1 MGCSGN
7 ESGKNDGGTNG
18 GKDTLIIGRGGDSTS
33 LDPITT
39 TEGEAFK
46 VFPPFVPP
54 SFFPLSL
61 PEHPIKKA
69 ETDRIIPKQIS
80 QLFFF
85 IVLPPYW

>member
-1 MGCSGN
+1 MIVTLNASPSVVVIGSSDV
-7 ESGKNDGGTNG
+7 ESPP
-18 GKDTLIIGRGGDSTS
+18 LPMISVS
-33 LDPITT
+33 
-39 TEGEAFK
+39 
-46 VFPPFVPP
+46 FPPFVPP

-85 IVLPPYW
+85 IVQPPYW